1 MANMRLPTG
10 RFTKSVH
17 LKTVPG
23 EGNLKAQ
30 LAVRQ
35 VSKRFGGV
43 LANDRVSLEVGK
55 GEIVGLIGPNGSG
68 KTTLFNSIVGH
79 HPIDSGTVWFEGTN
93 ITGLSVQRVT
103 RSGVLR
109 TFQMTRVYRSMS
121 CFENLLI
128 SLPHPYLRSIQL
140 PRRFPASAAS
150 RALSLLE
157 FVDLSHQRDQTA
169 ADLSYGQQRLLELAM
184 AMMNEPKILLLDEPT
199 AGISPWLIDVLIARL
214 RLVPRDFGISLLLI
228 EHNMRVIMDIA
239 ERIYCLDRGSVLA
252 EGSPDRIRQDPR
264 VIEAYLGG

>member
-1 MANMRLPTG
+1 VN
-10 RFTKSVH
+10 V
-17 LKTVPG
+17 
-23 EGNLKAQ
+23 Q

-43 LANDRVSLEVGK
+43 LANDRVSLEVRK

-79 HPIDSGTVWFEGTN
+79 HPIDSGTVWFEGAN
-93 ITGLSVQRVT
+93 ITGLSVQKVT

-109 TFQMTRVYRSMS
+109 TFQMTRIYRSMT

-128 SLPHPYLRSIQL
+128 SLPHRYLRSIQL
-140 PRRFPASAAS
+140 PRRFPASATS
-150 RALSLLE
+150 RALSLLD
-157 FVDLSHQRDQTA
+157 FVGLSEQRDQTA
-169 ADLSYGQQRLLELAM
+169 GDLSYGQQRLLEVAM
-184 AMMNEPKILLLDEPT
+184 ALMNEPKILLLDEPT

-214 RLVPRDFGISLLLI
+214 RLVPRNFDISLLMI

-239 ERIYCLDRGSVLA
+239 ERVYCLDRGSVLA
-252 EGSPDRIRQDPR
+252 EGPPERIRSDAR